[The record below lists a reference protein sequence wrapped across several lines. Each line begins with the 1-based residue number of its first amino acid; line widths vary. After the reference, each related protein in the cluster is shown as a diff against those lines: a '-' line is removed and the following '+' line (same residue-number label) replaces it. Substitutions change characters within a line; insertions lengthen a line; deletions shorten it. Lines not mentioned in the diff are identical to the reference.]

1 MDLLILVSEVSDIF
15 IENDLIVFVFEYVD
29 SVLLKDVLNEY
40 LIEVKSSF

>member
-15 IENDLIVFVFEYVD
+15 IESDLIVFVFEYVD

-40 LIEVKSSF
+40 LVEVKSSF

>member
-1 MDLLILVSEVSDIF
+1 MDSLILVSEVSDIF

-40 LIEVKSSF
+40 LVEVKSSF

>member
-15 IENDLIVFVFEYVD
+15 IENDLIVFDFEYVD

-40 LIEVKSSF
+40 LVEVKSSF

>member
-1 MDLLILVSEVSDIF
+1 MDLLILVNEVSDIF

-40 LIEVKSSF
+40 LVEVKSSF

>member
-1 MDLLILVSEVSDIF
+1 MDFLILVSEVSDIF

-40 LIEVKSSF
+40 LVEVKSSF

>member
-40 LIEVKSSF
+40 LVEVKSSF